1 MLDTWMVEVHRS
13 KLNAAVHLQIGAEL
27 MRATVKLVSLFLLT
41 RAYTELTLASKAYS
55 ALHRQEKAYTRL
67 SSILLIILVDKA
79 VF

>member
-1 MLDTWMVEVHRS
+1 METGPQSTH
-13 KLNAAVHLQIGAEL
+13 AHLQIGAEL

-41 RAYTELTLASKAYS
+41 PAYTELTPASKAYS
-55 ALHRQEKAYTRL
+55 ALHGQEKAYTRL